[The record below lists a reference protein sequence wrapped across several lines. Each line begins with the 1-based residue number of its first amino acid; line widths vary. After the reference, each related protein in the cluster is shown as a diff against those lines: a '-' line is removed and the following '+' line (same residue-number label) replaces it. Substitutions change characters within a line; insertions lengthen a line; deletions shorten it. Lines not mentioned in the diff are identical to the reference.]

1 MTKVDEKGRI
11 RKEYFRKR
19 KSIRE
24 IARELH
30 HARKTVKK
38 ALMDPYPPVYK
49 RKTPSPQP
57 VLGSVKPIIDRWLSA
72 DKDRPRK
79 QRHTARRI
87 HHRLRRECGFKWSES
102 TVRKYVKS
110 KKSQGYKEVFLPLEY
125 EKVADAQGDFGK
137 AYVIMKGSSTSVEFF
152 CMRLCYLRKPYVV
165 AFPFQKQEA
174 FFEGHVRSFNFFEG
188 VPYRITWDNLKPA
201 VKKILK
207 GKDRQEQTTFTT
219 FRSYYLF
226 DSNFTTP
233 GEAHEKGQVENL
245 VGYARRNFLV
255 PLPRVE
261 SFDELN
267 QYLLKRCR
275 EDDQR
280 RLRGQKKSI
289 GEMWKEEKDHLLP
302 LPQRDFPCCTIHPVK
317 ANSYSL
323 VRFEKNSYSVPVR
336 YAHHHLILKSF
347 VDQVDI
353 FYQEK
358 LVASH
363 KRLLRSEEETFDP
376 LHYLPLLLKRPG
388 ALFYAK
394 PMRRWP
400 WPPIYHEFL
409 EALKRRHSGARGT
422 KEFIQIL
429 ALHENGNQKKIE
441 KALEIALKLNCLSF
455 DAVRNILDQISEKT
469 FRVKRLRLS
478 SSLLLNCR
486 LSSQNLAKF
495 NILLREES
503 SENRSSS

>member
-1 MTKVDEKGRI
+1 MIKVDEKERI

-24 IARELH
+24 IAREFQ

-49 RKTPSPQP
+49 RKTPPPEP
-57 VLGSVKPIIDRWLSA
+57 VLGPVKPIIDGWLSE

-87 HHRLRRECGFKWSES
+87 YHRLKKEYSFKGSES
-102 TVRKYVKS
+102 TVRKYVRS

-125 EKVADAQGDFGK
+125 DRGSDAQGDFGE
-137 AYVIMKGSSTSVEFF
+137 AYVIMNGSLTLVQLF
-152 CMRLCYLRKPYVV
+152 CMRLCYSRKPFVA

-188 VPYRITWDNLKPA
+188 VPYRITWDNLKSA
-201 VKKILK
+201 VKKILT
-207 GKDRQEQTTFTT
+207 GKNREEQTAFIT

-267 QYLLKRCR
+267 EYLFKRYR
-275 EDDQR
+275 EEDEK
-280 RLRGQKKSI
+280 RLRGQRKTI
-289 GEMWKEEKDHLLP
+289 GEMWEEEKKNLLP
-302 LPQRDFPCCTIHPVK
+302 LPQRDFPCCTVHLVK

-323 VRFEKNSYSVPVR
+323 VSFERNFYSVPVR
-336 YAHHHLILKSF
+336 YAHHQLILKSF
-347 VDQVDI
+347 VDRVQI

-363 KRLLRSEEETFDP
+363 KRLLGAEEEKFDP
-376 LHYLPLLLKRPG
+376 MHYLPLLLKKPG

-394 PMRRWP
+394 PMKRWQ
-400 WPPIYHEFL
+400 WPPIYYEFL
-409 EALKRRHSGARGT
+409 KALKRRHSNAKGT
-422 KEFIQIL
+422 KEFIRIL
-429 ALHENGNQKKIE
+429 GLHGNGNKEKIK
-441 KALEIALKLNCLSF
+441 KALEVALKLNCLSF
-455 DAVRNILDQISEKT
+455 DAVKNILDQISEET
-469 FRVKRLRLS
+469 FKIKPLDLSSS
-478 SSLLLNCR
+478 SSLLSYR
-486 LSSQNLAKF
+486 LSSQDLAKF
-495 NILLREES
+495 NLLLKEKSNED
-503 SENRSSS
+503 